1 MGVIS
6 DLDLEVVM
14 TFSEW
19 MREVDGWLESL
30 CGMSSAD
37 LPGVG
42 YRDAY
47 DDRIDP
53 SEFASQVFEGE
64 FGMF

>member
-1 MGVIS
+1 MS
-6 DLDLEVVM
+6 
-14 TFSEW
+14 FKEW

-37 LPGVG
+37 LADAC

-53 SEFASQVFEGE
+53 SEFASQVFEDE

>member
-1 MGVIS
+1 
-6 DLDLEVVM
+6 M